1 MPVDKVKAS
10 DKTPS
15 NAGNRPKGAEVAYG
29 SDASGL
35 ICGYIFKQGEAAQS
49 IDAVAALEWLKI
61 NEGKSDLEFVWL
73 HFSLSNVSA
82 EKWMGEHLPLPEHFF
97 ETLHEGAGSTRVE
110 QEEDSLIAVINDV
123 MYDFSFDASQIASVW
138 MCVQHNCVISARM
151 QPLRSVDRLRVAVK
165 AGEEF
170 SSPVSLLVHLLRD
183 QADVLQKIERDSA
196 SKVDQIE
203 DGLLIGRVNI
213 TRETLGSLRRLFV
226 RLRRLLAPEPATL
239 FRLLNRPPAWFMKDD
254 ARELRE
260 ATEESSAVLS
270 DIAALQERTKLLQEE
285 ISAHTTEQTN
295 RSVFLLTIATVL
307 ALPINII
314 AGLFGMNVGGIP
326 LAQEPHGFWVVVA
339 IIAVFAVIAFLYS
352 FKNQRD

>member
-1 MPVDKVKAS
+1 MKTS
-10 DKTPS
+10 DKPAR
-15 NAGNRPKGAEVAYG
+15 NAGADPKNMEISYG

-35 ICGYIFKQGEAAQS
+35 ICGYLFKPEKNAQTLDS
-49 IDAVAALEWLKI
+49 VTALEWLKT
-61 NEGKSDLEFVWL
+61 KHDRDDLEFVWL
-73 HFSLSNVSA
+73 HFSLSNASA
-82 EKWMGEHLPLPEHFF
+82 EKWMGEHLSLPEHFF
-97 ETLHEGAGSTRVE
+97 ETLHEGTGSTRVE
-110 QEEDSLIAVINDV
+110 QEEDSLIAVVNDV

-165 AGEEF
+165 AGEDF
-170 SSPVSLLVHLLRD
+170 ASPVSLLVHLLRD

-203 DGLLIGRVNI
+203 DNLLKGRVNT
-213 TRETLGSLRRLFV
+213 TRGTLGSLRRLFV

-260 ATEESSAVLS
+260 ATEESSAVLN
-270 DIAALQERTKLLQEE
+270 DLAALQERTKLLQEE
-285 ISAHTTEQTN
+285 IAAHTTEQTN
-295 RSVFLLTIATVL
+295 RSLFLLTIVTVL

-326 LAQEPHGFWVVVA
+326 LAVDPHGFWIVVA
-339 IIAVFAVIAFLYS
+339 IIAIFAAIAFWYS
-352 FKNQRD
+352 FKKQRN